1 VHFTEHATTWTRLKA
16 QGVVATEG
24 PADEL
29 HLDFDDSATVV
40 AFDVAAE
47 DHAKAARLPAAIR
60 RVARREIGPI
70 VEGVVHKLKLPEVV
84 AIPVGRWREVFDAVA
99 QPMSTHA
106 QWREID
112 AAAMVE
118 LNTRDPLKFGPE
130 HHHMLRDLVD
140 AVVAEGQAPAQ
151 GITIVA
157 LGVRLLLE
165 VLPAGQLIILAGDD
179 HLAAPIRAV
188 IDHHSPT
195 A

>member
-1 VHFTEHATTWTRLKA
+1 MTCQHPSVR
-16 QGVVATEG
+16 
-24 PADEL
+24 
-29 HLDFDDSATVV
+29 
-40 AFDVAAE
+40 
-47 DHAKAARLPAAIR
+47 I
-60 RVARREIGPI
+60 
-70 VEGVVHKLKLPEVV
+70 
-84 AIPVGRWREVFDAVA
+84 
-99 QPMSTHA
+99 
-106 QWREID
+106 
-112 AAAMVE
+112 
-118 LNTRDPLKFGPE
+118 E